1 MYPFLSAGEDRRRK
15 HRMERAWCAAV
26 LAFVVIGLILPSG
39 FAEAGSVTTLINTLL
54 LVMSKVLEWIILF
67 VGRLVI
73 IMVDVIIQVA
83 QYNHFTDATP
93 VREGWPLVR
102 DITNMFFIVLLLV
115 TAFGTIVQYQ
125 KLHYRQILPKLLLM
139 AVLVNFSKTLI
150 GLLIDFS
157 QVLML
162 TFVNGFKAAAGG
174 NFVDMLKLNKLLAL
188 KVDEAQFQAALDS
201 DVPKDPQLFTIVIAE
216 MLAVFFLGITIV
228 MLLILLVYLIV
239 RIVGLWIAL
248 ILSPFALFMTA
259 VPPFLASK
267 VSGVTDNYWSK
278 LGALLSGGPLM
289 AFFLWLTLATV
300 QGEGFGGFTS
310 TKALQEAEAS
320 AAFAETGFASAVG
333 NVEDIATFFV
343 AIIMLLMGVNAAVS
357 IGSSISEKLGAIS
370 GRIRDIGVKGA
381 KFAAYG
387 GFAAAGAAAATGA
400 GTAAYRAG
408 RWGARTA
415 GGAAARGIDQRL
427 GVTRGAGRLMR
438 RVGLATGIGG
448 LATAGARVEGT
459 RRRAVE
465 AQRKRAEEQ
474 FVGLSKEE
482 RIRAA
487 RGLMS
492 SVSGDK
498 RQAGLEMFVKDGS
511 TSEGFKKVV
520 ESYEEEGKKKN
531 LEGAALEAY
540 KKSRANEEMKKYMA
554 EYEQAAK
561 AANDEDKIKWHKEQ
575 MEKNPHLDEN
585 PGEFV
590 TEKMFDNP
598 KYYQK
603 VGAEAYA
610 DPEVLR
616 SIILGTGDLKGDVV
630 EAKSG
635 LEKALKGNDFRSK
648 ALREFMKKVDA
659 AKGQGVTLEQA
670 LKDDKLL
677 KEAKVMGGRF
687 VRGKT
692 AKDPLRFVDAG
703 TLAAATAAAGTE
715 AEAAPRRVRRA
726 AEITSGRRL
735 LDRNRDEVRRY
746 RERGNLRPDQQN
758 ADTRAMHVNMGA
770 VQYEMMGAGATLE
783 EASGADEQGT
793 FANRDDA
800 RGFGEAVNVM
810 HREGDRDVRVYNYM
824 DVDALNRNPDQVNE
838 ARSVFV
844 RQTNVDQLHK
854 AYERA
859 QAAKDKNTLGAVAGM
874 ARAVDAEGS
883 RVERSIQ
890 AYNRGVSAHNKRAY
904 KDMAAGKAYQLRDE
918 VDMGA
923 VRTAAE
929 QYRSAGDNEQA
940 KAAARQKL
948 SDALGT
954 YGEQTYGGAGAAD
967 FETMMDDAQAVFKKQ
982 RIETDMTLRNF
993 RRHATSRTGESLR
1006 RVGAVE
1012 KGAEKMEEKLTRR
1025 AERRERRG
1033 AETPGVEPSRP
1044 GEAMPA
1050 RRPDVLRNPPPGPQ
1064 AAPDVPPPPGA
1075 PGYNERDVGEGG
1087 GPDIELDE

>member
-1 MYPFLSAGEDRRRK
+1 
-15 HRMERAWCAAV
+15 MERAWCAAV
-26 LAFVVIGLILPSG
+26 LAFVVIGLVLPSG
-39 FAEAGSVTTLINTLL
+39 FAEAGSVTTLVNTLL

-73 IMVDVIIQVA
+73 VMVDVIIQVA

-93 VREGWPLVR
+93 VKSGWPLIR

-174 NFVDMLKLNKLLAL
+174 NFVDMLKLNLLLKL
-188 KVDEAQFQAALDS
+188 KVDETQFQASLAS
-201 DVPKDPQLFTIVIAE
+201 DAPRDPQLVQIVIAE

-228 MLLILLVYLIV
+228 MLLILIVYLIV

-267 VSGVTDNYWSK
+267 VSGVTDDYWSK

-300 QGEGFGGFTS
+300 QGEGFGGFTAVDS
-310 TKALQEAEAS
+310 VQQTEAS

-343 AIIMLLMGVNAAVS
+343 AIIMLLMGINAAVS
-357 IGSSISEKLGAIS
+357 IGSSISSKLGAIS
-370 GRIRDIGVKGA
+370 GKIRDIGVKGA

-387 GFAAAGAAAATGA
+387 GFAAAGAAAATGV
-400 GTAAYRAG
+400 GTAAYRTG

-415 GGAAARGIDQRL
+415 GGAAARGVDQRL
-427 GVTRGAGRLMR
+427 DVTGRTGRLMR

-448 LATAGARVEGT
+448 LATAGAKVEGT

-474 FVGLSKEE
+474 FVGLSKQD

-487 RGLMS
+487 RGLMG

-498 RQAGLEMFVKDGS
+498 RQAGLEMFVKDGM
-511 TSEGFKKVV
+511 TTEGFKEVV
-520 ESYEEEGKKKN
+520 KSYEEEGKNKN
-531 LEGAALEAY
+531 LKGAALEAY
-540 KKSRANEEMKKYMA
+540 KKSRAKDEMKKNMA
-554 EYEQAAK
+554 EYEAA
-561 AANDEDKIKWHKEQ
+561 AAASNDEDKLKWHKEQ
-575 MEKNPHLDEN
+575 LEKNPHLAEK

-590 TEKMFDNP
+590 AQKMYDNP

-603 VGAEAYA
+603 VGAEAYE

-616 SIILGTGDLKGDVV
+616 SIILGSGDLSGDTI

-635 LEKALKGNDFRSK
+635 LAKALKGKDFRSM
-648 ALREFMKKVDA
+648 ALRKYMQKVDDA
-659 AKGQGVTLEQA
+659 REEGMTREQA
-670 LKDDKLL
+670 LNDEKLL
-677 KEAKVMGGRF
+677 KDAKLTGGRF
-687 VRGKT
+687 LRGET
-692 AKDPLRFVDAG
+692 ARDPIRFIDADSM
-703 TLAAATAAAGTE
+703 AAVTASAAGAAAG
-715 AEAAPRRVRRA
+715 AAPRPERRT
-726 AEITSGRRL
+726 AEIQSGQRL
-735 LDRNRDEVRRY
+735 LEQRREEIRQY
-746 RERGNLRPDQQN
+746 RERSNLRPDQQN
-758 ADTRAMHVNMGA
+758 SDTRSMHVNIGA
-770 VQYEMMGAGATLE
+770 MQYEVMRAGGTLE
-783 EASGADEQGT
+783 EASGADERGT

-800 RGFGEAVNVM
+800 QSFGEAVNVM
-810 HREGDRDVRVYNYM
+810 HREGNKDVRVYNYL
-824 DVDALNRNPDQVNE
+824 DVDAVNRNPNDVNE

-844 RQTNVDQLHK
+844 RQTNADQLHK

-859 QAAKDKNTLGAVAGM
+859 EAAKNKDALAAIAGM
-874 ARAVDAEGS
+874 TRAVDAEGS

-890 AYNRGVSAHNKRAY
+890 KYNSGVSAHNKRAY
-904 KDMAAGKAYQLRDE
+904 KDMQAGKDYQLKDE

-940 KAAARQKL
+940 KATARQKL
-948 SDALGT
+948 SNALGT
-954 YGEQTYGGAGAAD
+954 YGEQTYGGEGVAD
-967 FETMMDDAQAVFKKQ
+967 TQAMMDDVQAIFKKQ
-982 RIETDMTLRNF
+982 QIETDMTLRNF

-1012 KGAEKMEEKLTRR
+1012 KEAEKREKKWTRR
-1025 AERRERRG
+1025 AERRERGG